1 MRNDSW
7 EDNVRER
14 VNRNAMY
21 RVLKSLWFTK
31 EDVNFVELKEGVI
44 LVNFGA
50 IEDRTRILNL
60 SLCLFDSS

>member
-1 MRNDSW
+1 MA
-7 EDNVRER
+7 VGKIMLGER

-21 RVLKSLWFTK
+21 RVLKLLWFTK

-44 LVNFGA
+44 LVKFGA

-60 SLCLFDSS
+60 SP